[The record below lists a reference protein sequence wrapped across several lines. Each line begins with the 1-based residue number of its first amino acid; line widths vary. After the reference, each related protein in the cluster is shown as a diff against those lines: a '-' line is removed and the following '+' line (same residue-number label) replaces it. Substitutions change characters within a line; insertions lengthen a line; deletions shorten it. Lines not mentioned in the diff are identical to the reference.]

1 MNWLLY
7 SAEEIARINQ
17 YQPIIKNYSKH
28 IKERIKYGVKS
39 ELLTLLR
46 FKGIGRT
53 RARKLFRAGIKT
65 IQDVKKT
72 NIETLASIVG
82 PKLAKSLHEETG
94 IRVEQEPTNK
104 EKGLRDQEEE
114 TKHKQTKLNA
124 F

>member
-1 MNWLLY
+1 
-7 SAEEIARINQ
+7 
-17 YQPIIKNYSKH
+17 
-28 IKERIKYGVKS
+28 
-39 ELLTLLR
+39 
-46 FKGIGRT
+46 
-53 RARKLFRAGIKT
+53 
-65 IQDVKKT
+65 VKKT